1 MVDFDD
7 AKNLK
12 KQADDK
18 GWSDDAEKQMRDR
31 FDNKNNQDD
40 QQPRTRKPPR
50 TKFPGRPIVR
60 YSFYFSSHN

>member
-40 QQPRTRKPPR
+40 QQPERESR
-50 TKFPGRPIVR
+50 PGQN
-60 YSFYFSSHN
+60 FQEDQ